1 MQLNLNDI
9 KSEPTS
15 NPQEKFSE
23 EVLEEKVKVKDEIKT
38 ETVVQTPIT
47 RRPLFKK
54 STEIKDSKN
63 KQSDTENTDPNVLNQ
78 SDVKSLRTR
87 FGRKSSGTD
96 ISENQQAAQDKTDA
110 NEQKTSVDRR
120 TSQRKT
126 TPSKR
131 ETETRN
137 RTTRAYNKLRD
148 SSVEESSQSGR
159 DKSTSDTS
167 LNRSS
172 FEEPTAS
179 DSDFTGISWI
189 SNVNRSSN
197 NSHSFPN
204 PVNLRI

>member
-1 MQLNLNDI
+1 MQIDERSNSPDLFDDDDDADLQNMQLNLNDI

-15 NPQEKFSE
+15 NTQEKYLE
-23 EVLEEKVKVKDEIKT
+23 EVLEDKLKVKEEIKT
-38 ETVVQTPIT
+38 EMFVQTPTT

-87 FGRKSSGTD
+87 FSRKSSGTD
-96 ISENQQAAQDKTDA
+96 ISENQQTVLDKTGVS
-110 NEQKTSVDRR
+110 EQKTAPERR

-148 SSVEESSQSGR
+148 SSVEESNQSGK

-179 DSDFTGISWI
+179 DSDFTGI
-189 SNVNRSSN
+189 
-197 NSHSFPN
+197 
-204 PVNLRI
+204 